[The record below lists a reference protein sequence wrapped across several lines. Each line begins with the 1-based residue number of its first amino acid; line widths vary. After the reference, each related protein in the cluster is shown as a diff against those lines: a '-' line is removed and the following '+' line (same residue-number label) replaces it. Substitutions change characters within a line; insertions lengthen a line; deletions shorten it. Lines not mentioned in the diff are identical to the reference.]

1 MLGRQLIC
9 FIFKR
14 GTNWRDWQ
22 MTAWCSRDKSQ
33 INQSLDPWQRT
44 YWLDQIGIMTQPRP
58 ASPHP
63 ATSNTLPEPSHQVGS
78 GLMTCECKYLYF
90 ALFKTWNTP
99 LLMTPINKVS
109 IMKSRTEQIFGTVL
123 NYLPKFLMKD
133 KHLEISLVGWVD
145 VCN

>member
-1 MLGRQLIC
+1 MLGRLLIC

-58 ASPHP
+58 ASPIQQQ
-63 ATSNTLPEPSHQVGS
+63 ATPFRSSDVGS
-78 GLMTCECKYLYF
+78 TRDWRLVNANMYF
-90 ALFKTWNTP
+90 ALLKTWNTP

-109 IMKSRTEQIFGTVL
+109 IMKSRTEQIFGTAL

-133 KHLEISLVGWVD
+133 KHLEISLVGWVG